1 MLLIDNFVPFDWN
14 MDETGISGIM
24 NFSDAER
31 RRKRFAV
38 SLYFFSMG
46 LVFASWASRIPDIK
60 TRLQLNDAV
69 FGTILFS
76 LPIAQFLM
84 MTFSGRL
91 VTRFGSRKI
100 VLFALPLYTLCLT
113 NIGLVREGWQLSAAL
128 FLFGLAGNLCNISI
142 NTQGVSTEKL
152 YGRSIM
158 ASFHGS
164 WSVAGFTG
172 ALIGMLMINLRV
184 IPHWHFIT
192 VLVIVWTIIWLNH
205 DHLDKGKPVVNPDEP
220 RRKLFNKPDRALV
233 SLGIIGFFSMASE
246 GAMFDWSGI
255 YFKDVV
261 KAPDSLVILGYTSFM
276 IMMASGRFLADTVIR
291 RIGRKRLLQV
301 CGTMVSAGLYLAVL
315 FPNLLTS
322 TIAFMIVGLGVSSII
337 PSVYSAAGR
346 HGKVPPGIA
355 LATVASVSY
364 FGFLIGPPLIGY
376 ISEAFGL
383 RYSFALIGI
392 FGICITLMVSRV
404 KALRD

>member
-1 MLLIDNFVPFDWN
+1 
-14 MDETGISGIM
+14 MDEAGLSGVV
-24 NFSDAER
+24 STDAEKR
-31 RRKRFAV
+31 RIRIAV

-60 TRLQLNDAV
+60 TKLQLNDAI

-113 NIGLVREGWQLSAAL
+113 NIGLVREGWQLSVAL

-142 NTQGVSTEKL
+142 NTQGVTTEKL

-158 ASFHGS
+158 ASFHGG
-164 WSVAGFTG
+164 WSIAGFTG
-172 ALIGMLMINLRV
+172 ALIGMLMINLEI
-184 IPHWHFIT
+184 IPHWHFII
-192 VLVIVWTIIWLNH
+192 VLILVWTIIWFNH
-205 DHLDKGKPVVNPDEP
+205 DYLFKGMPDNSPGEP

-233 SLGIIGFFSMASE
+233 SLGVIGFFSMASE
-246 GAMFDWSGI
+246 GTMFDWSGI
-255 YFKDVV
+255 YFKDIV
-261 KAPDSLVILGYTSFM
+261 KAPGSLVILGYTSFM
-276 IMMASGRFLADTVIR
+276 VMMASGRFLADTIIR
-291 RIGRKRLLQV
+291 KIGRKRLLQIG
-301 CGTMVSAGLYLAVL
+301 GTMISAGLYLAVL
-315 FPNLLTS
+315 FPNIVIA

-346 HGKVPPGIA
+346 HTKVPPGIA

-383 RYSFALIGI
+383 RYSFAVIGI
-392 FGICITLMVSRV
+392 FGIGITIMVSRV